1 MIVLGVNLKKIFNN
15 HFQKYIFLYFLV
27 IVFLMIGISTGAI
40 TIRTVD
46 DTAREQII
54 NYLGS
59 FSNIINKDADLNT
72 IKVFRYSI
80 TNNIQTII
88 AIWLLGITVI
98 GVPIVLIIIAL
109 RGFIIG
115 FTVAF
120 FIKEFKI
127 KGLTL
132 SLLYLLPQN
141 IFLIF
146 GFIVTSVISILFSI
160 SILKNRINVIRRPS
174 FLNRFVNYTITMF
187 IISIII
193 IIGSLVE
200 SFTTPIFLKVINN
213 YLTVFMK

>member
-1 MIVLGVNLKKIFNN
+1 MGVNLKKIFNN

-59 FSNIINKDADLNT
+59 FSSIINKDADLNT

>member
-1 MIVLGVNLKKIFNN
+1 MGVNLKKIFNN

-59 FSNIINKDADLNT
+59 FSSIISKDADLNT

-141 IFLIF
+141 VFLIF